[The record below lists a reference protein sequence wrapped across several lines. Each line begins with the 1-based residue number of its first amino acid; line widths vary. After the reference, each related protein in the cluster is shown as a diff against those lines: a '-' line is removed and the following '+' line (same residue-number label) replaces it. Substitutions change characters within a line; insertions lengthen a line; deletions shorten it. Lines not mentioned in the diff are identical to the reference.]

1 MTFRF
6 ARIAATILA
15 VLFLFTGCDNSSTGS
30 EDEKVIPSKNLEA
43 ARAYAM
49 DNENGVP
56 TKGPAL
62 VVWHDGE
69 ILLEEYAGNYDGQQ
83 LHRIWSGSKS
93 FAGIL
98 AALAVKDEL
107 FTFDTTLG
115 ELIPD
120 WDPESERGKIT
131 IRQLL
136 NLTSGIETANVGDFS
151 QTAEEWLVADMAF
164 ERGSTFT
171 YGPTPFYILSWIFV
185 EVFEINPI
193 SYLNQHLYSPLG
205 VTQGEWSTVDII
217 YPNLSFGAS
226 YPALDWL
233 QIGIMLMNGGML
245 NGTEII
251 PDNLMDQLLTG
262 SEVNPA
268 YGLTFW
274 LNRPGN
280 RPKLSTMDIPE
291 LSKSQDTERLIS
303 DIMPD
308 DLFMMAGAFGQKLY
322 ICPSLNLVIVRFGV
336 VIAGDISDEEFFSR
350 LMDGVDQNTLQ

>member
-1 MTFRF
+1 MTFRLSHNTVVCIF
-6 ARIAATILA
+6 L
-15 VLFLFTGCDNSSTGS
+15 LLLFTGCDNSSTGS
-30 EDEKVIPSKNLEA
+30 EDEKIIPSKNLEA
-43 ARAYAM
+43 VRQYAM
-49 DNENGVP
+49 ENENGGL
-56 TKGPAL
+56 KGRAL
-62 VVWHDGE
+62 VIWHDGE
-69 ILLEEYAGNYDGQQ
+69 ILSEEYDRNFDGQQ

-93 FAGIL
+93 FAGLL
-98 AALAVKDEL
+98 AALAVKDGL

-136 NLTSGIETANVGDFS
+136 NLTSGIETAPVGDFS
-151 QTAEEWLVADMAF
+151 QTAEEWLAADMAY

-185 EVFEINPI
+185 EVLDINPI
-193 SYLNQHLYSPLG
+193 SYLNEHLYSQLG
-205 VTQGEWSTVDII
+205 VTQGEWSNVDLF

-233 QIGIMLMNGGML
+233 QIGILLMNGGSI

-262 SEVNPA
+262 SEVNPG
-268 YGLTFW
+268 YGITFW
-274 LNRPGN
+274 LNKPGN
-280 RPKLSTMDIPE
+280 RPKLTSMDIPVF
-291 LSKSQDTERLIS
+291 SKAQDTERLIS

-350 LMDGVDQNTLQ
+350 LMDGVDQSALE